1 MNPAMQASAAAEA
14 LRLRIVEEE
23 AAKVAAGAD
32 GRNRAL
38 FKAAATLGELVAGG
52 AMGEEVVSER
62 LLQAA
67 EAAGL
72 DRRESLTTIRSGLR
86 SGRRNPR
93 TLKDGG
99 AALDRP
105 VERRPPPPPSYPAQE
120 EVAACWQACTGLYQD
135 GPLLHR
141 RNVARAWLRVRG
153 LDLDRLAALDM
164 VRVAEEGA
172 ALPAWFPGFP
182 WVLACPLVDCTGLT
196 RSIRWRA
203 VQGAKSPKLGGLDD
217 LRALAAAGGELAEA
231 ARAAL
236 RDPAVVECMSPL
248 AVPTLKSRAPGGYDA
263 RGLVLADPVARA
275 VFAGRPEVEIGGK
288 LWRWSG
294 RLLLVEGEPALWS
307 MATLGARWGADGST
321 FGAVGYT
328 SGGWTAEHAR
338 RLPSGSTVRIIPDSD
353 AAGQRMAEAVRRT
366 MPPGVRVEVARLP
379 SGQA

>member
-1 MNPAMQASAAAEA
+1 MQASAAAEA

-38 FKAAATLGELVAGG
+38 FKAAAALGELVAGG
-52 AMGEEVVSER
+52 ALGEELVAER
-62 LLQAA
+62 LLQAG

-72 DRRESLTTIRSGLR
+72 ARREAYQTIRSGLR
-86 SGRRNPR
+86 TGRRNPR

-99 AALDRP
+99 AALAGP
-105 VERRPPPPPSYPAQE
+105 VERRPPPPPAYPAQE
-120 EVAACWQACTGLYQD
+120 EVAACWRACTGLYQD

-141 RNVARAWLRVRG
+141 RNVAREWLRARG
-153 LDLDRLAALDM
+153 FALDRLAALDM

-172 ALPAWFPGFP
+172 TLPAWFPGYP

-203 VQGAKSPKLGGLDD
+203 VKGARSPKVGGLED
-217 LRALAAAGGELAEA
+217 LRALAADGGELAEA

-248 AVPTLKSRAPGGYDA
+248 PLPLKSRAPGGYNA

-275 VFAGRPEVEIGGK
+275 VFAGRPEVDIPGVG
-288 LWRWSG
+288 LARWNG
-294 RLLLVEGEPALWS
+294 RLLLVEGEPALWA
-307 MATLGARWGADGST
+307 MATLGARWAADGSS
-321 FGAVGYT
+321 FGVVGYT

-353 AAGQRMAEAVRRT
+353 AAGQRMAEAVQRT
-366 MPPGVRVEVARLP
+366 MPPGVRVELAPIRR
-379 SGQA
+379 